1 MPLCSTLVRSALH
14 SWSARRL
21 TYNNATSN
29 LRRSQ
34 WHINHSL
41 QRTCTTVLAERR
53 QDEKPAAQTT
63 DAAYLDFLYGE
74 DANSSS
80 SEVEKSAPAGVG
92 VRRQQHARIMQPR
105 FAGQKGQ
112 PMKGPTKPVVRARMS
127 PLPST
132 RRRERGRPSAQMS
145 PKMRALAKARSK
157 AAQHSKHL
165 GPKKNSIRSDLRSSA
180 VFSSSWNIKYT
191 GLARRYDRGL
201 SEHYLE
207 PPTVVALPIDAFER
221 IEEIIDYMKTMQHG
235 SVFNLKALAQRYG
248 KIEREVWS
256 ETALWLVCYD
266 KIGLMDFLLATHTA
280 LYPPINWVEDCL
292 QVLARHFNIS
302 GETRSLRFRQLIQTF
317 LVLLDRET
325 RERFVFHSSFVRLL
339 LPYCTNAQADEI
351 WANIKLGKVKVHSN
365 TILHFARYFVDND
378 QLERSL
384 DALLEAHKAGA
395 PTSSV
400 AFRSA
405 CSTLLRRSSS
415 HPGGFRLCLRL
426 VEHLGNLGVLLD
438 TRMYNIVLLN
448 AVEAGD
454 LETANSLYA
463 AMLGQGLSPDKYTC
477 AIRLKACK
485 QDIDNSALLRD
496 VIQDAIQYGEVRTN
510 EIVSGE
516 VLHCLALHHVRHNP
530 QTAFATLAAAYI
542 QFFEPAPME
551 RLGLRFPSQQH
562 SADAGVQRMQP
573 PKHAITYLLSVYL
586 DHNASSDEAI
596 DLYARW
602 RTLVEAGDPVLA
614 DCATTPHLSNIFLQR
629 FTRLKRT
636 LLNAAQVVKDMQKP
650 LPASA
655 GVKQAQP
662 SLHTWSIFM
671 HGFAQRGETKLAE
684 QVLGYMRSKGMEPDH
699 VAWSTLINA
708 YGTGQ
713 NGEGLLDVIRRAEAS
728 GDVWSEWSQKGVR
741 RFEDKA
747 RLRQLLEQQGFERRM
762 DFTRDIKER
771 VFEKVSG
778 EGDDVGSEESMN
790 GRIAMQSSRHGD
802 VEDVAHRRSSKR
814 PRDGFADSSAELAEM
829 AGSFRQ
835 M

>member
-1 MPLCSTLVRSALH
+1 MPLCSTLIRSALH

-21 TYNNATSN
+21 TYNDATSN

-41 QRTCTTVLAERR
+41 QRTYTTVLAERR
-53 QDEKPAAQTT
+53 QDEKPAAQAA

-74 DANSSS
+74 DASVSSPDI
-80 SEVEKSAPAGVG
+80 EKSAPSGVG
-92 VRRQQHARIMQPR
+92 GRKQQHARIMQPT

-112 PMKGPTKPVVRARMS
+112 PMKRPTKPVVRARTS
-127 PLPST
+127 PLPSA
-132 RRRERGRPSAQMS
+132 RRRERGRPNAQMS

-165 GPKKNSIRSDLRSSA
+165 QPRKNSIRSDLRSSA
-180 VFSSSWNIKYT
+180 VFSSSWNIKYN

-207 PPTVVALPIDAFER
+207 PPTAVALPIDAFER
-221 IEEIIDYMKTMQHG
+221 IEEIMDYMKTMQHG
-235 SVFNLKALAQRYG
+235 SVFNLKALAKRYN

-292 QVLARHFNIS
+292 QVLARHFHIS
-302 GETRSLRFRQLIQTF
+302 GETRPLRFRQLIQTF
-317 LVLLDRET
+317 LILLDRET
-325 RERFVFHSSFVRLL
+325 RERFVFHSSF
-339 LPYCTNAQADEI
+339 ADEI

-454 LETANSLYA
+454 LETANSLYGT
-463 AMLGQGLSPDKYTC
+463 MLGQGLSPDKYTC

-485 QDIDNSALLRD
+485 QDIDNAALLRD

-510 EIVSGE
+510 EIVSSE
-516 VLHCLALHHVRHNP
+516 VLHCLALHHVKHNP

-542 QFFEPAPME
+542 QFFEPASLE
-551 RLGLRFPSQQH
+551 RLGLRFPSQQQ

-614 DCATTPHLSNIFLQR
+614 GCATTPHLSNIFLQR
-629 FTRLKRT
+629 FTRIKRT

-655 GVKQAQP
+655 GVEQSQP
-662 SLHTWSIFM
+662 DLHTWSIFM

-713 NGEGLLDVIRRAEAS
+713 DGEGLLDVIRRAEAS

-762 DFTRDIKER
+762 DFTTDIKER

-778 EGDDVGSEESMN
+778 EGDDVGSDTD
-790 GRIAMQSSRHGD
+790 GPTAMQSSRHG
-802 VEDVAHRRSSKR
+802 DVAHRRSSKR

>member
-1 MPLCSTLVRSALH
+1 MPLCSTLIRSALH

-41 QRTCTTVLAERR
+41 QRTYTTVLAEPR
-53 QDEKPAAQTT
+53 QDEKPAAQAA

-74 DANSSS
+74 DANVSSP
-80 SEVEKSAPAGVG
+80 EIEKSAPSGVG
-92 VRRQQHARIMQPR
+92 VRKQQHARIMQPI

-112 PMKGPTKPVVRARMS
+112 RTKRPTKPVVRARMS

-132 RRRERGRPSAQMS
+132 RRWERGRPYAQMS

-191 GLARRYDRGL
+191 GLARRYDRAL

-207 PPTVVALPIDAFER
+207 PPTAVALPIDAFER
-221 IEEIIDYMKTMQHG
+221 IEEIMDYMKTMRHG

-256 ETALWLVCYD
+256 ETALWLICYD

-292 QVLARHFNIS
+292 QVLARHFSIS
-302 GETRSLRFRQLIQTF
+302 GETRSIRFSQLIQTF
-317 LVLLDRET
+317 LILLDRET
-325 RERFVFHSSFVRLL
+325 RERFVFHSSF
-339 LPYCTNAQADEI
+339 ADEI

-454 LETANSLYA
+454 LETANSLYGT
-463 AMLGQGLSPDKYTC
+463 MLGQGLSPDKYTC

-485 QDIDNSALLRD
+485 QDIDNAALLRD

-510 EIVSGE
+510 EIVSSE
-516 VLHCLALHHVRHNP
+516 VLHCLALHHVKHNP

-542 QFFEPAPME
+542 QFFEPASLE
-551 RLGLRFPSQQH
+551 RLGLRFPSQQQP
-562 SADAGVQRMQP
+562 ADVGIQRMQP

-614 DCATTPHLSNIFLQR
+614 GCATTPHLCNIFLQR
-629 FTRLKRT
+629 FTRIKRT

-655 GVKQAQP
+655 GIEQAQP
-662 SLHTWSIFM
+662 TLHTWSIFM
-671 HGFAQRGETKLAE
+671 HGFAQRGETKLAQ

-713 NGEGLLDVIRRAEAS
+713 DGEGLLDVIRRAEAS

-762 DFTRDIKER
+762 DFTRDIKEK

-778 EGDDVGSEESMN
+778 EADEESTDE
-790 GRIAMQSSRHGD
+790 RIAMQRFQDGE
-802 VEDVAHRRSSKR
+802 VEGVAHRRSSKR

>member
-1 MPLCSTLVRSALH
+1 MPLCSTLIRSALH

-41 QRTCTTVLAERR
+41 QRTYTTVLAEPR
-53 QDEKPAAQTT
+53 QDEKPAAQAA

-74 DANSSS
+74 DANVSSP
-80 SEVEKSAPAGVG
+80 EIEKSAPSGVG
-92 VRRQQHARIMQPR
+92 VRKQQHARIMQPI

-112 PMKGPTKPVVRARMS
+112 RTKRPTKPVVRARMS

-132 RRRERGRPSAQMS
+132 RRWERGRPYAQMS

-191 GLARRYDRGL
+191 GLARRYDRAL

-207 PPTVVALPIDAFER
+207 PPTAVALPIDAFER
-221 IEEIIDYMKTMQHG
+221 IEEIMDYMKTMRHG

-256 ETALWLVCYD
+256 ETALWLICYD

-292 QVLARHFNIS
+292 QVLARHFSIS
-302 GETRSLRFRQLIQTF
+302 GETRSIRFSQLIQTF
-317 LVLLDRET
+317 LILLDRET
-325 RERFVFHSSFVRLL
+325 RERFVFHSSF
-339 LPYCTNAQADEI
+339 ADEI
-351 WANIKLGKVKVHSN
+351 WSNIKLGKVKVHSN

-454 LETANSLYA
+454 LETANSLYGT
-463 AMLGQGLSPDKYTC
+463 MLGQGLSPDKYTC

-485 QDIDNSALLRD
+485 QDIDNAALLRD

-510 EIVSGE
+510 EIVSSE
-516 VLHCLALHHVRHNP
+516 VLHCLALHHVKHNP

-542 QFFEPAPME
+542 QFFEPASLE
-551 RLGLRFPSQQH
+551 RLGLRFPSQQQP
-562 SADAGVQRMQP
+562 ADVGIQRMQP

-614 DCATTPHLSNIFLQR
+614 GCATTPHLCNIFLQR
-629 FTRLKRT
+629 FTHIKRT

-655 GVKQAQP
+655 GIEQAQP
-662 SLHTWSIFM
+662 TLHTWSIFM

-713 NGEGLLDVIRRAEAS
+713 DGEGLLDVIRRAEAS

-762 DFTRDIKER
+762 DFTRDIKEK

-778 EGDDVGSEESMN
+778 EADEESTDE
-790 GRIAMQSSRHGD
+790 RIAMQRFQDGE
-802 VEDVAHRRSSKR
+802 VEGVAHRRSSKR

-835 M
+835 T